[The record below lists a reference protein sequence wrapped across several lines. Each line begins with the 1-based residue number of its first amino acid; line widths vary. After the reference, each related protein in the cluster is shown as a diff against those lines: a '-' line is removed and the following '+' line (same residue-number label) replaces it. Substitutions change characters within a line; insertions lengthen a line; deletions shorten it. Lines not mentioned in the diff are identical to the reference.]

1 MQGKKLSRRE
11 REKLWQRR
19 EMLSAALDLFSTKGY
34 HNVSIRDIAQKSE
47 FAIGTLYNFF
57 KNKEDLY
64 KSLVF
69 EQADIFHE
77 TLMEAIEEGDDE
89 VGRLQAYIR
98 AKGQVFRTNSSMIRL
113 YFAETRGASFNIM
126 AGFDSEIREQYDVF
140 LQKLAMVFES
150 GIKKKIFKKIA
161 DPYYLAVSIESITN
175 GFLFLWLEAPE
186 RHPYPEDPD
195 LILNIILKGLSEPY
209 T

>member
-1 MQGKKLSRRE
+1 MQEKKLSRRE

-64 KSLVF
+64 KSLVL

>member
-1 MQGKKLSRRE
+1 MQKKKLSRRE

-34 HNVSIRDIAQKSE
+34 HNVSMREVAQKSE
-47 FAIGTLYNFF
+47 FAIGTLYKFF

-64 KSLVF
+64 KSLIF
-69 EQADIFHE
+69 EQADRFHE
-77 TLMEAIEEGDDE
+77 ALTKAIEDADDE
-89 VGRLQAYIR
+89 IEKLRDYIR
-98 AKGQVFRTNSSMIRL
+98 AKGEVFSENAAMIRL

-126 AGFDSEIREQYDVF
+126 AGLDSEIREQHSDF

-175 GFLFLWLEAPE
+175 AFLFLWLEAPE

>member
-1 MQGKKLSRRE
+1 MQKKKLSRRE
-11 REKLWQRR
+11 REKLWQRQ
-19 EMLSAALDLFSTKGY
+19 EMLAAALDLFSTKGF
-34 HNVSIRDIAQKSE
+34 HNVTMRDVAQKSE

-69 EQADIFHE
+69 EQADRFHDVL
-77 TLMEAIEEGDDE
+77 TKAIEDADNEIGK
-89 VGRLQAYIR
+89 LQNYIR
-98 AKGQVFRTNSSMIRL
+98 AKGEVFSANSAMIRL

-126 AGFDSEIREQYDVF
+126 AGLDSEIREQHSDF

-175 GFLFLWLEAPE
+175 AFLFLWLEAPE

>member
-1 MQGKKLSRRE
+1 MQRKKLSRRE
-11 REKLWQRR
+11 REKLWQRQ
-19 EMLSAALDLFSTKGY
+19 EMLAAALDLFSTKGF
-34 HNVSIRDIAQKSE
+34 HNVTMRDVAQKSE

-64 KSLVF
+64 KSLVL

-89 VGRLQAYIR
+89 VERLQAYIR
-98 AKGQVFRTNSSMIRL
+98 AKGQVFRTNTSMIRL

-126 AGFDSEIREQYDVF
+126 AGLDSEIREQHSDF

-150 GIKKKIFKKIA
+150 GIKKKTFKKIA
-161 DPYYLAVSIESITN
+161 DPYYLAVSLESITN
-175 GFLFLWLEAPE
+175 AFLFLWLEAPE

-209 T
+209 A

>member
-1 MQGKKLSRRE
+1 MQEKKLSRRE

-126 AGFDSEIREQYDVF
+126 AGFDSEIREQYNVF

-150 GIKKKIFKKIA
+150 GIKKKIFEKIA